1 MFASGLRSVNK
12 SCDSHMLREGEK
24 IIVVNVYYMHGL
36 KEQRRNPCSYHV
48 SDKFTN
54 IANPLASEK
63 VT

>member
-12 SCDSHMLREGEK
+12 SYDSHMLRERKK
-24 IIVVNVYYMHGL
+24 IIVVKVYYIHGL
-36 KEQRRNPCSYHV
+36 KEQCRYNV

-54 IANPLASEK
+54 ITNPLTSEK